1 VNALPLP
8 LLLVIFIAAG
18 AVVWIAGSRLS
29 LATDVLDTRLGLGE
43 AFGGLI
49 LLAVVTNLPEIAIVV
64 SASLTNQVG
73 IAVGNI
79 LGGIALQTVVLVL
92 LDALG
97 LPGTQS
103 LSYRGASLLVLL
115 EAGMVVAVLCVT
127 VMGSQLPANLL
138 LWRIDPAALGIV
150 VVWVAGLFLVY
161 QARKG
166 LPWHEK
172 GQPPDGQTKPRG
184 HSRKARAQQA
194 EERGVS
200 TTRAAVWFAVG
211 AAVTLAAG
219 ALLELSGE
227 GIATQI
233 HMSGVIFGATVL
245 AAATA
250 LPEVSTGLASVRMGD
265 YQLAFG
271 DIFGGN
277 AFLPVLFLV
286 AGLLSGQAVV
296 PQAQVTDIYLTGLGA
311 LLSVVYMFGIV
322 FRPSK
327 TIARVGLDSAIVLL
341 LYLVGMAGFLAIAT
355 SAPGT

>member
-1 VNALPLP
+1 MNDLPLP
-8 LLLVIFIAAG
+8 LLLVIFIGAG
-18 AVVWIAGSRLS
+18 AVVWIAGTSLS
-29 LATDVLDTRLGLGE
+29 KATDILDTRLGLGE

-64 SASLTNQVG
+64 SASLTHQVG

-79 LGGIALQTVVLVL
+79 LGGIAIQTVVLVL
-92 LDALG
+92 LDAVG
-97 LPGTQS
+97 LPGSES

-138 LWRIDPAALGIV
+138 LWRLDPAALAIV

-161 QARKG
+161 RARKG
-166 LPWHEK
+166 LPWHEH
-172 GQPPDGQTKPRG
+172 GQPPDGQSKPRG
-184 HSRKARAQQA
+184 HSKKARAQQA
-194 EERGVS
+194 TKLGVS
-200 TTRAAVWFAVG
+200 TKRAATVFIVG
-211 AAVTLAAG
+211 AVATLAAG

-227 GIATQI
+227 GIATQF

-277 AFLPVLFLV
+277 AFLPILFLV
-286 AGLLSGQAVV
+286 ASLLSGEAVV

-311 LLSVVYMFGIV
+311 LLSVVYIFGIV
-322 FRPSK
+322 FRPSR
-327 TIARVGLDSAIVLL
+327 TFARVGLDSAVVLL
-341 LYLVGMAGFLAIAT
+341 LYLVGMAGFLVIAG
-355 SAPGT
+355 SAPA

>member
-18 AVVWIAGSRLS
+18 AAVWIAGTSLS
-29 LATDVLDTRLGLGE
+29 KATDVLDTRLGLGE

-64 SASLTNQVG
+64 SASLTHQVG

-79 LGGIALQTVVLVL
+79 LGGIAIQTVVLVL
-92 LDALG
+92 LDAVG
-97 LPGTQS
+97 LPGNES

-115 EAGMVVAVLCVT
+115 EAGIVVAVLCVT
-127 VMGSQLPANLL
+127 VMGSQLPAHLL
-138 LWRIDPAALGIV
+138 LWRIDPAALAIV

-161 QARKG
+161 RARKG
-166 LPWHEK
+166 LPWHEQ
-172 GQPPDGQTKPRG
+172 GQPPDGQRKPRG
-184 HSRKARAQQA
+184 HSKKARAQEA
-194 EERGVS
+194 TKLGVS
-200 TTRAAVWFAVG
+200 TTRAAAVFIIG
-211 AAVTLAAG
+211 AVVTLAAG

-277 AFLPVLFLV
+277 AFLPILFLL
-286 AGLLSGQAVV
+286 ASLLSGEAVV

-322 FRPSK
+322 FRPSR
-327 TIARVGLDSAIVLL
+327 TIARVGLDSAVVLL
-341 LYLVGMAGFLAIAT
+341 LYLVGMAGFLAIAG
-355 SAPGT
+355 SGPA

>member
-1 VNALPLP
+1 VNSLPLAA
-8 LLLVIFIAAG
+8 LLAIFVAAAA
-18 AVVWIAGSRLS
+18 AVWMAGSRLS
-29 LATDVLDTRLGLGE
+29 TATNVIDTRLGLGA

-49 LLAVVTNLPEIAIVV
+49 LLAIVTNLPEIAIVV
-64 SASLTNQVG
+64 SAAMTHQMG

-92 LDALG
+92 LDAAG
-97 LPGTQS
+97 LPGTVS

-115 EAGMVVAVLCVT
+115 EAGMVVAVLSVT
-127 VMGSQLPANLL
+127 VMGSQLPSNLMW
-138 LWRIDPAALGIV
+138 WRIDPAALLIV
-150 VVWVAGLFLVY
+150 VVWVAGLFLV
-161 QARKG
+161 QRARKG
-166 LPWHEK
+166 LPWHEQ
-172 GQPPDGQTKPRG
+172 GQPPDGQDRPRG
-184 HSRKARAQQA
+184 HSKETRARRASD
-194 EERGVS
+194 RGMS
-200 TTRAAVWFAVG
+200 TTRAVVQFVVG

-227 GIATQI
+227 GIATQV
-233 HMSGVIFGATVL
+233 HLSGVLFGSTVL
-245 AAATA
+245 AAATS

-286 AGLLSGQAVV
+286 ASLLSGQAVV

-322 FRPSK
+322 FRPSR
-327 TIARVGLDSAIVLL
+327 TVARIGLDSAVVLL
-341 LYLVGMAGFLAIAT
+341 LYLLGIAGLVAIAT
-355 SAPGT
+355 S

>member
-8 LLLVIFIAAG
+8 VLLVIFIAAG
-18 AVVWIAGSRLS
+18 VAVWIAGTRLS
-29 LATDVLDTRLGLGE
+29 LTTDILDTRLGLGD

-49 LLAVVTNLPEIAIVV
+49 LLAIVTNLPEIAIVI
-64 SASLTNQVG
+64 SAALTQQLG

-92 LDALG
+92 LDAVG
-97 LPGTQS
+97 LPGTAS

-115 EAGMVVAVLCVT
+115 EAGMVVAVLSVT

-138 LWRIDPAALGIV
+138 LWRIDPAALVIV
-150 VVWVAGLFLVY
+150 VVWVAGLLLVY
-161 QARKG
+161 RARKG
-166 LPWHEK
+166 LPWHMA
-172 GQPPDGQTKPRG
+172 GQPPDGQAKPRG
-184 HSRKARAQQA
+184 HSKKARDQLALK
-194 EERGVS
+194 RGVS
-200 TTRAAVWFAVG
+200 TTRAVVWFVVG

-277 AFLPVLFLV
+277 AFLPVLFLLASLL
-286 AGLLSGQAVV
+286 AGKAVI

-322 FRPSK
+322 FRPSR

-341 LYLVGMAGFLAIAT
+341 LYLVGMVGFLAIA
-355 SAPGT
+355 SSGMPE